1 MLSRLTGNL
10 ASLLARG
17 AAHLDEPG
25 YITLLISQAEAAQ
38 GGMARVSLNVD
49 VRCPNCS
56 PKGAPPAASNC
67 TRCHGRRT
75 IEELYAAW
83 LGISPG
89 VAAGEVLI
97 PSADLPGMIEPV
109 RFRVR
114 FSGHV

>member
-1 MLSRLTGNL
+1 MLKRLTGNL
-10 ASLLARG
+10 VSLLARG

-56 PKGAPPAASNC
+56 PKGVSVSSAC
-67 TRCHGRRT
+67 TRCGGRRT
-75 IEELYAAW
+75 VEELYAAW

-109 RFRVR
+109 RFRIR
-114 FSGHV
+114 FSGHA